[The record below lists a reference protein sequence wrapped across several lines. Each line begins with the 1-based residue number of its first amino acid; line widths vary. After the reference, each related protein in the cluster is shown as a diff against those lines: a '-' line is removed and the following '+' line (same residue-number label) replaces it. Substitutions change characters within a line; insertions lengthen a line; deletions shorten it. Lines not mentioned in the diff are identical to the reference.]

1 MHIMLT
7 EREDRQLEEMAEQ
20 LGVTRSKLIRDRL
33 FGEASAG
40 RTGESSERASGTPG
54 DPAAPAPAPTRSD
67 YRITVNGNLSSQEVL
82 RCASQR
88 QHTSVFFSGCGPV
101 RASREST

>member
-7 EREDRQLEEMAEQ
+7 EREDRQLEEMAER

-33 FGEASAG
+33 FGESSAG
-40 RTGESSERASGTPG
+40 RTGGSSERDSGTPG
-54 DPAAPAPAPTRSD
+54 DPAAPAPTRSD
-67 YRITVNGNLSSQEVL
+67 YRITVNENLSSQEVL

-88 QHTSVFFSGCGPV
+88 QHASVFFSGCGPV